1 MASYRHIQEAG
12 GVADMTKNYSGYRS
26 ILDINIRQP
35 GAVPRRNRAPDDLA
49 RNLGRPSYF
58 GQY

>member
-26 ILDINIRQP
+26 VLDINIRQP
-35 GAVPRRNRAPDDLA
+35 GAVPRRNRVQDDQS

>member
-1 MASYRHIQEAG
+1 MGAYKMIQDAG
-12 GVADMTKNYSGYRS
+12 GKADMTKNYSGYRS

-35 GAVPRRNRAPDDLA
+35 GTVPRRNRAQDDAA